1 MGKILLSTLLSLK
14 TERTQSWVG
23 REVGKIW
30 EELAE
35 WRENIQ
41 NIFYENFK
49 VRTEKKKTLK
59 KEQT

>member
-49 VRTEKKKTLK
+49 VRTEKKTLK

>member
-41 NIFYENFK
+41 NIFYENCK
-49 VRTEKKKTLK
+49 ELKKNSTLK
-59 KEQT
+59 KKQT